1 VPGTTIADDLEV
13 LPKPRD
19 GGDAGGPP
27 AVRPPEG
34 RGGGG
39 DGGNGG
45 SGDSQPAPRQRDA
58 AGRVYYT
65 GIWLALAAILMFFM
79 ALVSAYIVRKGASND
94 WRVVAPLPRIV
105 WLNTAVLLLSSM
117 ALEASHRAWHRDD
130 AKAFR
135 TWWAAGTALGVLF
148 LGGQWLAWREW
159 AAAGV
164 YLATNPSSSFFYL
177 FTAAHGLHIVGG
189 LAALFYV
196 TTRSWSGLRASGGTA
211 AEVAGIY
218 WHFMDGLWVFL
229 LLVLTLGR

>member
-1 VPGTTIADDLEV
+1 MPGTTIADDLEV
-13 LPKPRD
+13 LPRD
-19 GGDAGGPP
+19 GGGAGSPP
-27 AVRPPEG
+27 SARPPEG

-39 DGGNGG
+39 DGSNSGG
-45 SGDSQPAPRQRDA
+45 EDSRPQRRDGR
-58 AGRVYYT
+58 GRVYYT
-65 GIWLALAAILMFFM
+65 GIWLALAGILMFFM
-79 ALVSAYIVRKGASND
+79 ALVSAYIVRKGTSND
-94 WRVVAPLPRIV
+94 WRIVAPLPRIV
-105 WLNTAVLLLSSM
+105 WLNTALLLLSSM
-117 ALEASHRAWHRDD
+117 ALEAAHRAWERAD

-135 TWWAAGTALGVLF
+135 SWWAAGTALGVLF
-148 LGGQWLAWREW
+148 LGGQWMAWREW

-189 LAALFYV
+189 LAALIFV
-196 TTRSWSGLRASGGTA
+196 MTRSWNRLLASGGTA

>member
-1 VPGTTIADDLEV
+1 MPGATITDDLEISST
-13 LPKPRD
+13 
-19 GGDAGGPP
+19 GGAGGSSSPG
-27 AVRPPEG
+27 PPEG

-39 DGGNGG
+39 GGRGGGDGE
-45 SGDSQPAPRQRDA
+45 SQPGAHPRGVSR
-58 AGRVYYT
+58 RIYYT

-79 ALVSAYIVRKGASND
+79 SLVSAYIVRKSSAD
-94 WRVVAPLPRIV
+94 WRAVVLPRV
-105 WLNTAVLLLSSM
+105 LWLNTAVLLLSSW
-117 ALEASHRAWHRDD
+117 ALEASHRAWQRED

-135 TWWAAGTALGVLF
+135 GWWAAATGLGVMF
-148 LGGQWLAWREW
+148 LAGQWVAWREL

-177 FTAAHGLHIVGG
+177 LTAAHGLHLVGG
-189 LAALFYV
+189 LAALLYV
-196 TTRSWSGLRASGGTA
+196 LSRDWLRLRASGGVA

>member
-1 VPGTTIADDLEV
+1 MPGATIADDLEISSS
-13 LPKPRD
+13 R
-19 GGDAGGPP
+19 GAGGSSSPG
-27 AVRPPEG
+27 PPEG

-39 DGGNGG
+39 GGRGG
-45 SGDSQPAPRQRDA
+45 GDGDSQPGAHSRGASR
-58 AGRVYYT
+58 RIYFT

-79 ALVSAYIVRKGASND
+79 SLVSAYIVRKSSAD
-94 WRVVAPLPRIV
+94 WRAVVLPRV
-105 WLNTAVLLLSSM
+105 LWLNTAVLLLSSW
-117 ALEASHRAWHRDD
+117 ALEASHRAWQRED

-135 TWWAAGTALGVLF
+135 GWWAAATGLGVMF
-148 LGGQWLAWREW
+148 LVGQWVAWREL

-177 FTAAHGLHIVGG
+177 LTAAHGLHLAVG
-189 LAALFYV
+189 LVALGYV
-196 TTRSWSGLRASGGTA
+196 LSRDWLRLRATGGVA